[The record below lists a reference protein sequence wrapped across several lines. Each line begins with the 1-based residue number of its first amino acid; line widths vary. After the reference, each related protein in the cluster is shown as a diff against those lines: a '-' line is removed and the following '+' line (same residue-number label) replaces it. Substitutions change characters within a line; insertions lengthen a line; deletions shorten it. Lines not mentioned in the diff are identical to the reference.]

1 MNVENNKLTILS
13 EFFIQFSPPTKILA
27 FDKPLLTQ
35 SNFENNYYC
44 NSSNSGGYSF
54 GENLNG
60 SSTGF
65 SQGGGGHSNFFATA
79 KAWK

>member
-1 MNVENNKLTILS
+1 MSTDNKLSILS
-13 EFFIQFSPPTKILA
+13 GLRRPPPPTKILT

-35 SNFENNYYC
+35 SHIENNYYC

-65 SQGGGGHSNFFATA
+65 SQCGGGHSNFFATA